1 MNRLKMYDI
10 MISQKLAE
18 AKMCDNQTR
27 SDVYKNVILS
37 NKQATNL
44 IVEAGI
50 ARILD
55 EQTTRN

>member
-1 MNRLKMYDI
+1 MYDI